1 MLVTEQDAVMKKWCP
16 MIRLRW
22 EARPLAFN
30 RSNPGRS
37 ARFRNMMY
45 RMFFPRLHHE
55 MRGHFFRCQGSGCM
69 MWRWETKDP
78 PHRKSRRARDL
89 YQSRTRDRL
98 RQSRVRDIVVWQARP
113 SRSLHSDVYRAL
125 RGAGPS
131 AEIWTL
137 FGRAAGQ
144 CHIIGRFVAEFTAT
158 ITNSAR
164 QINASRA
171 GNEWNADHQC
181 PT

>member
-1 MLVTEQDAVMKKWCP
+1 MDAVVAMEVRMLVTEQDAVMKKWCP

-78 PHRKSRRARDL
+78 PSSEEPRKGSPEPRRGSPPLEPRKGYCGL
-89 YQSRTRDRL
+89 
-98 RQSRVRDIVVWQARP
+98 
-113 SRSLHSDVYRAL
+113 
-125 RGAGPS
+125 AGSPF
-131 AEIWTL
+131 T
-137 FGRAAGQ
+137 
-144 CHIIGRFVAEFTAT
+144 FTA
-158 ITNSAR
+158 
-164 QINASRA
+164 Q
-171 GNEWNADHQC
+171 
-181 PT
+181 